1 MWGESGM
8 KKEKAGGLIGRAVS
22 TETELIDNLADEA
35 GSEKKM
41 QLCACSVIRKV
52 LFLYSTDYLNLS
64 CSLGR
69 LR

>member
-1 MWGESGM
+1 M

-52 LFLYSTDYLNLS
+52 LFLYSPQD
-64 CSLGR
+64 
-69 LR
+69 